1 MDIWTAIK
9 NRRSI
14 RKFTTDPVED
24 KILKQL
30 VLEAGIWAP
39 SGGNAQTWLFFLI
52 TDSKIL
58 NKLKLVSPGLLGTPN
73 SVIIICQDL
82 VQALEKGGELGA
94 KTLSLMDTAMAAQN
108 IMLAAY
114 AMGLGTCP
122 IASFHPEAVQR
133 IIGLPAHIYPQLLI
147 SVGFPEEN
155 PPTPR
160 RNPNVIYFNSYD
172 DKRGF

>member
-14 RKFTTDPVED
+14 RKFTADAVEERV
-24 KILKQL
+24 LKDL

-39 SGGNAQTWLFFLI
+39 SGGNAQSWRFLVI
-52 TDSKIL
+52 TDPKIL
-58 NKLKLVSPGLLGTPN
+58 NKLKLVSPGLLGTLN
-73 SVIIICQDL
+73 SAIVICQDL
-82 VQALEKGGELGA
+82 AYALQKGGELGV

-114 AMGLGTCP
+114 AVGLGTCP
-122 IASFHPEAVQR
+122 IVSFHPEAVQK

-147 SVGFPEEN
+147 SVGFPREN
-155 PPTPR
+155 PPAPR
-160 RNPNVIYFNSYD
+160 RNPNVIWLNSYAD
-172 DKRGF
+172 E